1 MSQAHDRDAEIALAM
16 PEATD
21 LLFVEQGD
29 GTWVVYGHPRM
40 TIPKAV
46 VSETGV
52 NYKPIT
58 KHTINQDDMREVTRW
73 AEGPAQL
80 YYHIAVWRKSRY
92 VNGVHDKLVIVYS
105 TRPAKMPTLLD
116 VKSPV
121 YEAMSAADLF

>member
-46 VSETGV
+46 VTETGV
-52 NYKPIT
+52 NYRPLT
-58 KHTINQDDMREVTRW
+58 KHVISQDDMLEVTRW

-80 YYHIAVWRKSRY
+80 YYHLAVWRKSRY
-92 VNGVHDKLVIVYS
+92 VNGEHTKLVIIYS
-105 TRPAKMPTLLD
+105 TRPAKPLLLT
-116 VKSPV
+116 
-121 YEAMSAADLF
+121 DLF